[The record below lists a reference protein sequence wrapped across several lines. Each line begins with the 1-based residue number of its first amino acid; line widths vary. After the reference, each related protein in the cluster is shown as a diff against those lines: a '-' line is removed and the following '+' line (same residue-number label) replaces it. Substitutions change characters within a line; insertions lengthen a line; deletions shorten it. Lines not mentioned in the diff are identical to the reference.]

1 MPKISRDI
9 HENLKAIIR
18 EAVRTQHN
26 LPATGCKPA
35 SWGST
40 MPNYVR
46 EVSESYGYDSAR
58 IGRIAPTAAQ
68 IDRLDMVCA
77 AMATRELTD
86 RDRALLWAVAA
97 RTPWGK
103 IASRYGM
110 DRTTLW
116 RQHDRALVTFGIRL
130 ANLGQKEAA

>member
-1 MPKISRDI
+1 MKHRDI
-9 HENLKAIIR
+9 HESLKAIIR

-26 LPATGCKPA
+26 LPATGTRPA

-40 MPNYVR
+40 MPDYVR

-58 IGRIAPTAAQ
+58 IGRITPTADQ
-68 IDRLDMVCA
+68 ITRLDMVCA
-77 AMATRELTD
+77 AMASHELTP
-86 RDRALLWAVAA
+86 RDRALLWAVGS

-103 IASRYGM
+103 IAARHGM

-116 RQHDRALVTFGIRL
+116 RQHDRALVTFGLRL
-130 ANLGQKEAA
+130 ANIGVKEAA

>member
-1 MPKISRDI
+1 MPKITRDI
-9 HENLKAIIR
+9 HESLKAIIR

-40 MPNYVR
+40 MPDYVR

-58 IGRIAPTAAQ
+58 IGRITPTAAQ

-103 IASRYGM
+103 IAGRLGM

-130 ANLGQKEAA
+130 ANIGAKEAA